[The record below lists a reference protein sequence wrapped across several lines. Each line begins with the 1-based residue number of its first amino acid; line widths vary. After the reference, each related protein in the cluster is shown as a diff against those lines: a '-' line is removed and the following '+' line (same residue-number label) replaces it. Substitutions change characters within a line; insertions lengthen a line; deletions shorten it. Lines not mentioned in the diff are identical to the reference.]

1 MLAALENSISQVVSF
16 VEVGGYVMP
25 ALAAASLLLWFGI
38 GYRISALRRPGKR
51 QVGTLI
57 EDYAGGH
64 GRARPRGLVERAVAD
79 GVGIWRNRPR
89 HLRRRLDAAF
99 ADAEMDLKKYSRQIK
114 ALVIAAPLMGLLG
127 TVNGMVETFDALAD
141 QRMIS
146 QSGSIAAGISK
157 ALFAT
162 QLGLAVA
169 IPGLF
174 VNGALERRARETH
187 RELEQIKNILC
198 ARAAPAKEHA

>member
-1 MLAALENSISQVVSF
+1 MLAAFESSLSQVASYI
-16 VEVGGYVMP
+16 EVGGYVMP

-38 GYRISALRRPGKR
+38 GYRLSALRRPGKR
-51 QVGTLI
+51 GVGQLI
-57 EDYAGGH
+57 EAHAGGMVS
-64 GRARPRGLVERAVAD
+64 ARPRGLVERAAAD
-79 GVGIWRNRPR
+79 GVAIWRKRPR

-99 ADAEMDLKKYSRQIK
+99 ADAETDLKKYSRVIK
-114 ALVIAAPLMGLLG
+114 ALVIAAPLLGLLG

-141 QRMIS
+141 QRIIS

-169 IPGLF
+169 IPELF
-174 VNGALERRARETH
+174 VNGALERRARDTR

-198 ARAAPAKEHA
+198 ARAAPAPEQS

>member
-1 MLAALENSISQVVSF
+1 
-16 VEVGGYVMP
+16 
-25 ALAAASLLLWFGI
+25 
-38 GYRISALRRPGKR
+38 
-51 QVGTLI
+51 
-57 EDYAGGH
+57 
-64 GRARPRGLVERAVAD
+64 
-79 GVGIWRNRPR
+79 
-89 HLRRRLDAAF
+89 
-99 ADAEMDLKKYSRQIK
+99 
-114 ALVIAAPLMGLLG
+114 MGLLG

-174 VNGALERRARETH
+174 VNGALERRARETR